1 MNPGE
6 FQWPPR
12 PEAAG
17 LPGKTIGASLKLK
30 VPIAAIQQLT
40 NLRCASQPYRSH
52 RSADFRSAAAPVF
65 NPQGSGEKSPALD
78 FTDLTE
84 QVQRAQ
90 LFPTSSV

>member
-1 MNPGE
+1 
-6 FQWPPR
+6 
-12 PEAAG
+12 
-17 LPGKTIGASLKLK
+17 LKLK

-40 NLRCASQPYRSH
+40 NLRCASQPYRSHRSHRSH